1 MRSAVGPEPR
11 SKAELIALGAV
22 AGSGLLDWRVR
33 GGPELLIRV
42 ENALLSLPVFL
53 IAFAVRF
60 GMTPACEVE
69 PPVFE
74 LLPPVGFPPPPVGT
88 HSL

>member
-11 SKAELIALGAV
+11 SKAEPIALGAV
-22 AGSGLLDWRVR
+22 AGSEALDWRLR

-53 IAFAVRF
+53 IALAVRF
-60 GMTPACEVE
+60 GMTACEVE
-69 PPVFE
+69 PLVFE

>member
-11 SKAELIALGAV
+11 SKAEPIALGAV
-22 AGSGLLDWRVR
+22 AGPGLLDWRLR

-53 IAFAVRF
+53 IAFAVRL
-60 GMTPACEVE
+60 GMTACELE
-69 PPVFE
+69 PSVFE